1 MLRRISVL
9 LFLLIYTFSLS
20 AQNPNIFS
28 DDPEVFIEDLASFM
42 ASSKDK
48 VAREAIKTLKD
59 RWVNGEVAPGA
70 QKEIIRTSNL
80 MLAQNMRPTPAFR
93 DYLEAVNTFRLSGLP
108 HSIIAWHKGLQPFI
122 DTKLLRQLSIFF
134 ENTVNLNKKNTI
146 FRSYG
151 NSWQFR
157 KGSYSYDY
165 DTTLVVKLSKVDLVC
180 ITGRDSIR
188 IHETSGT
195 HYPLKDI
202 FVGYGGKVYWEA
214 VKLDPQKIYAL
225 IQSYSIDLKITAWSA
240 DTVNFYHKGFFNFP
254 LTGSLEDRVL
264 VGVPT
269 DKATF
274 PRFTSYQTDI
284 EISPLY
290 KDIYYR
296 GGFTLEGARIIGSGY
311 GNRDAVVW
319 IKRQGS
325 PFIKLASRSFVINPE
340 RMISQ
345 RASATIYYE
354 ADSIFHPGIQVR
366 YMDKDRELM
375 LIRSGE
381 GATASPFF
389 NSYHKVD
396 MYFEALYYTIG
407 SDNMSLEM
415 LRGIRQQGDAFFESS
430 SYYSLDRY
438 RRMQGIDEINPLNV
452 IYNFSNSTKRKVFYL
467 SELIEFM
474 QKPAEQV
481 KAMVLNLSNGG
492 YIIYNIDNERIE
504 VVERLTDYLMARSK
518 KKDYDVIQIQSQVTR
533 TSNAE
538 LNLKTFDLKIKGV
551 SQVSLS
557 DSQAVYIYPRDHEIL
572 LRKNRDFVF
581 TGLVRAGYFDF
592 YANESS
598 FEYDKFKLNMPQ
610 IDSITFKVDTVSKKD
625 KKLSQVRVKNVLAN
639 LSGELM
645 IDDPAN
651 KSGIQNLPVYPVFIS
666 KNDAYVYYDQ
676 PRVEKGVYNRDK
688 FYYTVDPF
696 VLDSLNSFTTEGLK
710 FNGYLYSDGILPEIR
725 EPLKVMDDYSLGF
738 NRQLGK
744 EGIPVYDGRATFYSK
759 LALSNRG
766 LDGSG
771 TLKYLT
777 STSESKRFMF
787 YPDSLVAILDSFNIA
802 QSTDFPAFPEVTGV
816 GVNQRWLPKM
826 DVMRLSTLPGKE
838 FAMFNGKSFHSGV
851 LSLTTAGLLGKGK
864 TRFDNADLTAN
875 TFVFSTHSFTSD
887 TTAFRLYYPERPS
900 LSFAADVYPGRVDF
914 TRNFATFGTPGN
926 SVRINLPLSRY
937 ICYMDKIE
945 WRMKDDELY
954 LTNSLASRAALS
966 DTINLTDLV
975 DFDFTGSAFIST
987 DPARD
992 SLQFFAMEAT
1002 YRMKE
1007 NVINAREVKM
1017 IRVADA
1023 AIFPGNGEVTIL
1035 SDGNMQP
1042 LTNATIIADRKQK
1055 YHRIYNASAEVKTR
1069 HDYTASGYVDYA
1081 DSRGTIQPVYFGNIR
1096 VDDAGQ
1102 TIGRALIK
1110 PEDQFELNAH
1120 FRFTGM
1126 IDLLAAEQFMN
1137 FSGAYQINDPCND
1150 GQSSWVTFSTF
1161 VNPQKIQLPV
1171 SPVMKDTLG
1180 DPVFVALVY
1189 SDFFSEIYPA
1199 FYQKPKAWGDTIVA
1213 SANGWISYDAGKER
1227 FIITEAKDVAN
1238 NTSPAMELD
1247 TRQCI
1252 LTATGKIETGAGLG
1266 QVNVRSFGKAIQ
1278 FMPADS
1284 TRFELGMA
1292 INFFFADQA
1301 MNKLSD
1307 ALRKS
1312 ELTGTDVNGFSYQ
1325 SLLNGILGQ
1334 NTARDV
1340 TAELNLSG
1348 QLKRPPAELS
1358 QRLLLTGLNMVWD
1371 PNLKSMVSEGEFGLA
1386 GVNGNL
1392 VNRKVNG
1399 YVEIGKRRTGDII
1412 NIYLEISNDQWYF
1425 FSYGSNFM
1433 QAISSD
1439 NDFNAIIAELKED
1452 KRIQKS
1458 GNGEA
1463 PYQYIIGTPERRIAF
1478 LRKMQSRQQP

>member
-1 MLRRISVL
+1 MLQRFSAF
-9 LFLLIYTFSLS
+9 LFLLICTFSLS
-20 AQNPNIFS
+20 AQDPNQFS
-28 DDPEVFIEDLASFM
+28 EDPALFIEELATFM
-42 ASSKDK
+42 APSKDK
-48 VAREAIKTLKD
+48 VARDAIKLLKD
-59 RWVNGEVAPGA
+59 RWTNGEVAPGA
-70 QKEIIRTSNL
+70 QQEIIRTSNL

-93 DYLEAVNTFRLSGLP
+93 DYLEAINTFRLSGLP
-108 HSIIAWHKGLQPFI
+108 KSIIAWHKGLNPFI
-122 DTKLLRQLSIFF
+122 DSKLLRQLSVFF
-134 ENTVNLNKKNTI
+134 ENTINLNQKSTI

-157 KGSYSYDY
+157 KGSYTYDY
-165 DTTLVVKLSKVDLVC
+165 DTTLIVNLTKVDLVC

-195 HYPLKDI
+195 HYPLKDM
-202 FVGYGGKVYWEA
+202 FTGTGGKVYWEA
-214 VKLDPQKIYAL
+214 FKFDPQKIYAL
-225 IQSYSIDLKITAWSA
+225 IQDYSIDLKSTGWKA

-264 VGVPT
+264 VGVPI
-269 DKATF
+269 DKATY

-284 EISPLY
+284 EISPLF
-290 KDIYYR
+290 KDIDYR

-311 GNRDAVVW
+311 GNRDAVMWVQR
-319 IKRQGS
+319 KGS
-325 PFIKLASRSFVINPE
+325 PFIKLASRSFVITPE
-340 RMISQ
+340 RILSQ
-345 RASATIYYE
+345 RAAATIYHE
-354 ADSIFHPGIQVR
+354 TDSIFHPGIQLR
-366 YMDKDRELM
+366 YNDKDHELM

-396 MYFEALYYTIG
+396 MYFEVLYYTMG
-407 SDNMSLEM
+407 SDNISMEM
-415 LRGIRQQGDAFFESS
+415 MRGIRQQGDAFFESS
-430 SYYSLDRY
+430 NYYSLDRY
-438 RRMQGIDEINPLNV
+438 RRMQGIDEINPINV
-452 IYNFSNSTKRKVFYL
+452 IYNFSTSNKRKVFYL

-481 KAMVLNLSNGG
+481 KAMVINLSNGG
-492 YIIYNIDNERIE
+492 YIIYNIDTERIE
-504 VVERLTDYLMARSK
+504 VVDRLTDYLMARSK
-518 KKDYDVIQIQSQVTR
+518 KQDYDVIQIQSQVTR

-538 LNLKTFDLKIKGV
+538 LDLKTFDLKIKGV
-551 SQVSLS
+551 SRVSLS

-572 LRKNRDFVF
+572 LRENRDFVF

-592 YANESS
+592 YANQSS

-625 KKLSQVRVKNVLAN
+625 KKLSQVKVKNVLAD
-639 LSGELM
+639 LSGELL

-651 KSGIQNLPVYPVFIS
+651 KSGTQSLPVYPVFIS
-666 KNDAYVYYDQ
+666 KNDAHVYYDQ
-676 PRVEKGVYNRDK
+676 PGIEKGVYARDK

-710 FNGYLYSDGILPEIR
+710 FNGYLYTDGILPEIR

-777 STSESKRFMF
+777 SISESQRFMF
-787 YPDSLVAILDSFNIA
+787 YPDSLVANLDSFNIS
-802 QSTDFPAFPEVTGV
+802 QSTGLPAFPEVTGE
-816 GVNQRWLPKM
+816 GVHQLWLPRL
-826 DVMRLSTLPGKE
+826 DVMRLNTLPGKE

-851 LSLTTAGLLGKGK
+851 LSLTSAGLLGKGK
-864 TRFDNADLTAN
+864 TRFDNADLAAE

-900 LSFAADVYPGRVDF
+900 LSFAADVYPGKVDF
-914 TRNFATFGTPGN
+914 TRNYATFGTPGK

-945 WRMKDDELY
+945 WRMNDEELY

-966 DTINLTDLV
+966 DTVNLTDLV

-1017 IRVADA
+1017 IRVADV

-1042 LTNATIIADRKQK
+1042 LTNTTIIADREKK

-1069 HDYTASGYVDYA
+1069 HDYTASGYVDYT
-1081 DSRGTIQPVYFGNIR
+1081 DPRGTVQPVFFSNIR
-1096 VDDAGQ
+1096 VDSAEQ
-1102 TIGRALIK
+1102 TIGQAIIK
-1110 PEDQFELNAH
+1110 PDDQFELDAH
-1120 FRFTGM
+1120 FRFTGL
-1126 IDLLAAEQFMN
+1126 IDLLAAEEFMN
-1137 FSGAYQINDPCND
+1137 FSGAYQLNDPCND
-1150 GQSSWVTFSTF
+1150 GQASWVNFSTF
-1161 VNPQKIQLPV
+1161 VNPEKIQLPV
-1171 SPVMKDTLG
+1171 APVMKDTLG
-1180 DPVFVALVY
+1180 DPVLVAMVY

-1199 FYQKPKAWGDTIVA
+1199 FYQKPKAWGDTIIA
-1213 SANGWISYDAGKER
+1213 SATGWISYDANNER
-1227 FIITEAKDVAN
+1227 FVISREKNAAN
-1238 NTSPAMELD
+1238 NVPPGMELD
-1247 TRQCI
+1247 TKQCI
-1252 LTATGKIETGAGLG
+1252 LSTTGKIESVAGLG
-1266 QVNVRSFGKAIQ
+1266 QVSVKSFGKAIH
-1278 FMPADS
+1278 FIPADS

-1292 INFFFADQA
+1292 LDFFFSDQA
-1301 MNKLSD
+1301 MSKLTD

-1312 ELTGTDVNGFSYQ
+1312 ELPGIDINGFIYQ
-1325 SLLNGILGQ
+1325 SLLAGILGQ
-1334 NTARDV
+1334 KTAREV
-1340 TAELNLSG
+1340 TTELNLSG
-1348 QLKRPPAELS
+1348 QLKRMPQGLNS
-1358 QRLLLTGLNMVWD
+1358 GLLLSGLTMVWD
-1371 PNLKSMVSEGEFGLA
+1371 PNLKSMISEGQFGVA
-1386 GVNGNL
+1386 GANGNL
-1392 VNRKVNG
+1392 VNRIVNG

-1439 NDFNAIIAELKED
+1439 NDFNTIIAALKED
-1452 KRIQKS
+1452 KRIQKT
-1458 GNGEA
+1458 GNDEA

-1478 LRKMQSRQQP
+1478 LRKMQSRN